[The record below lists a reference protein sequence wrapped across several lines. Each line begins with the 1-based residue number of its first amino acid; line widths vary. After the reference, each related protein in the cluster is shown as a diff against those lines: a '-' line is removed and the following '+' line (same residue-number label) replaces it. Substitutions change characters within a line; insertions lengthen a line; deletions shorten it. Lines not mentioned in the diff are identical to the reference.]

1 MNNSLLETTLWNRYL
16 RILQYLLRLKRTQME
31 LEKCW
36 ASAMH
41 QDHSEFAKRR
51 NDVLNSS
58 PSKQRRQRFKPM
70 WRVREH
76 MAFLIR
82 NLQFYIQ
89 VTDPEHVCSTI
100 QTIYWKNTSWIP
112 ANERNWSQVHTP
124 FGYNIQNSWHSIL
137 NTIWNLCSWI
147 LVIITDNMLLLIYS
161 TPNY

>member
-1 MNNSLLETTLWNRYL
+1 
-16 RILQYLLRLKRTQME
+16 ME

-36 ASAMH
+36 AFAMH

-51 NDVLNSS
+51 NNGLNGS

-89 VTDPEHVCSTI
+89 VTSPEYMFISNSIMIALFVVPLTLPKKSHYIGKTFHG
-100 QTIYWKNTSWIP
+100 THPKK
-112 ANERNWSQVHTP
+112 AN
-124 FGYNIQNSWHSIL
+124 
-137 NTIWNLCSWI
+137 
-147 LVIITDNMLLLIYS
+147 
-161 TPNY
+161 

>member
-1 MNNSLLETTLWNRYL
+1 
-16 RILQYLLRLKRTQME
+16 ME

-51 NDVLNSS
+51 NDGLNSS

-89 VTDPEHVCSTI
+89 VTYPEHMFI
-100 QTIYWKNTSWIP
+100 
-112 ANERNWSQVHTP
+112 ANFFFWFP
-124 FGYNIQNSWHSIL
+124 
-137 NTIWNLCSWI
+137 
-147 LVIITDNMLLLIYS
+147 
-161 TPNY
+161 

>member
-1 MNNSLLETTLWNRYL
+1 
-16 RILQYLLRLKRTQME
+16 ME

-51 NDVLNSS
+51 NDSLNSS
-58 PSKQRRQRFKPM
+58 PSNQRRQRFKPM

-89 VTDPEHVCSTI
+89 VNYPSMCLRLFDDNYFVCGS
-100 QTIYWKNTSWIP
+100 
-112 ANERNWSQVHTP
+112 V
-124 FGYNIQNSWHSIL
+124 
-137 NTIWNLCSWI
+137 
-147 LVIITDNMLLLIYS
+147 
-161 TPNY
+161 